1 MKEMLETSQNEKKSI
16 TLYVK
21 GQSIGGLV
29 VKVAGEFVELRN
41 REFNRIL
48 VRVDAIDAACMN

>member
-1 MKEMLETSQNEKKSI
+1 MKEMLESSQSEKKSI

-21 GQSIGGLV
+21 GQMIGGLV
-29 VKVAGEFVELRN
+29 IKMAGEFVELRN

-48 VRVDAIDAACMN
+48 VRIDAIDAACMN